1 MLNTN
6 DIQEA
11 IIKYLKAD
19 ATLVAMLKSS
29 GEIKEDNW
37 QGVAF
42 SYPAVRVDIRNQLAP
57 NASGNSCGFSL
68 VQFSVLCYSEQKSSK
83 ESNDIG
89 WRVLQ
94 LFQDKSFSYD
104 GLLFTKVRS
113 NGLIPAARK
122 DDKTWVT
129 EVNLES
135 RMQLS
140 I

>member
-6 DIQEA
+6 SIQEA
-11 IIKYLKAD
+11 LVKYLKAD
-19 ATLVAMLKSS
+19 AILVAMLSSS

-42 SYPAVRVDIRNQLAP
+42 KYPAVRVDIRNQDT
-57 NASGNSCGFSL
+57 GTENSCAYSL
-68 VQFSVLCYSEQKSSK
+68 VSFAVLCYSEQKSSK
-83 ESNDIG
+83 EANNIA
-89 WRVLQ
+89 WRVLEI
-94 LFQDKSFSYD
+94 FHNHSFSYN
-104 GLLFTKVRS
+104 GIYFSRVR
-113 NGLIPAARK
+113 NMGLIPAQRK
-122 DDKTWVT
+122 DDTTWVA

>member
-19 ATLVAMLKSS
+19 VTLVAMLKSS

-42 SYPAVRVDIRNQLAP
+42 AYPAVRVDIRNQEA
-57 NASGNSCGFSL
+57 GNVENTCNYSL
-68 VQFSVLCYSEQKSSK
+68 VTFTVLCYSEQKSSK
-83 ESNDIG
+83 EANNIA
-89 WRVLQ
+89 WRVLE
-94 LFQDKSFSYD
+94 LFHDHSFSYD
-104 GLLFTKVRS
+104 GLYFTHVL
-113 NGLIPAARK
+113 NTGLIPAMRK
-122 DDKTWVT
+122 DDKTWVA

-135 RMQLS
+135 HMQLS